1 MIETVR
7 FKDRVGAPPRLVSE
21 SGNGHRLM
29 RRADTMVPM
38 MGNRSNSKK
47 VPENMALLGPP

>member
-1 MIETVR
+1 MHKREEFGYDRDRQVQ
-7 FKDRVGAPPRLVSE
+7 DRVGAPPRLVSE

-38 MGNRSNSKK
+38 MGK
-47 VPENMALLGPP
+47 